1 MRTIGVEE
9 ELLLVERG
17 SGQPL
22 AVAGQ
27 ALHRWTEEHPEGEDQ
42 EPGGKLVHELQRQQL
57 ETDTHPRERLA
68 DLEQE
73 LREWRGRAIGV
84 AREAGAEI
92 AAVGTS
98 PMRVE
103 PKVDPAPRFQQMQEK
118 FGMTTAESLTCG
130 CHVHV
135 AIDSAEEGVGV
146 LDRVRVWLPTLLA
159 LSANSPFWQG
169 KDTRYAS
176 FRSQASIR
184 WPTAGPTDIY
194 GSERAYR
201 ALVDQMVSSGVL
213 LDEGMIYFDA
223 RLGKDYPTIE
233 IRIADVC
240 LDVRDAVLVAGLCR
254 ALVETTA
261 REWAQ
266 DRPPPPV
273 PTSMLRLAVWQAG
286 RFGVSEDLLDPVTTR
301 PRPADDVLA
310 DLVDF
315 VRPALQEAGDED
327 LVEAGVARVL
337 AEGTG
342 ADRQR
347 RTQERTGDL
356 RDVMAEVL
364 SVTAS

>member
-22 AVAGQ
+22 AVSGQ
-27 ALHRWTEEHPEGEDQ
+27 ALHQWVEEHPEGEDD
-42 EPGGKLVHELQRQQL
+42 EPGGNLVHELQRQQL

-73 LREWRGRAIGV
+73 LREWRARAIEV
-84 AREAGAEI
+84 ARGAGAAV

-98 PMRVE
+98 PLPVE
-103 PKVDPAPRFQQMQEK
+103 PKVAADPRFQRMQEK

-146 LDRVRVWLPTLLA
+146 LDRIRVWLPSLLA

-169 KDTRYAS
+169 KDTSYAS

-184 WPTAGPTDIY
+184 WPSAGPNDIY
-194 GSERAYR
+194 GSAASYR
-201 ALVDQMVSSGVL
+201 SLVDRMVSSGVL

-223 RLGKDYPTIE
+223 RLAKDYPTVE

-254 ALVETTA
+254 ALVDTTA
-261 REWAQ
+261 QEWRRGQ
-266 DRPPPPV
+266 PPPPV
-273 PTSMLRLAVWQAG
+273 ATPMLRLAVWQAG
-286 RFGVSEDLLDPVTTR
+286 RFSIHEDLLDPVTCD
-301 PRPADDVLA
+301 PRPAGDVLA
-310 DLVDF
+310 DLVDY
-315 VRPALQEAGDED
+315 VRPALRETGDEE

-337 AEGTG
+337 AEGNG

-347 RTQERTGDL
+347 RVQQRTGDL
-356 RDVMAEVL
+356 RDVIAEVL